1 MNTIPFI
8 PEGAPFSPEQRAWL
22 NGFFAGIY
30 SRTAPIS
37 SVADPAPGPRP
48 LAPLTI
54 LFGSQTGT
62 AEGLARKIASEAGK
76 RGFAPSV
83 IDMAE
88 YSCSQL
94 KNEKALLIVTSTHG
108 DGDPPDNAKGFWEFL
123 GNGHAPRLEHVQYSV
138 LALGDTNYAK
148 FCECGKNFDRRLEE
162 LGARRIFPRVD
173 CDVDY
178 DEPFRQWLNGVLP
191 ALSSRNGDAPVVAVE
206 TSAVTEKLE
215 TWSRKNP
222 FPARL
227 LTNKKLSGPGS
238 AKDTRHFEISLEDS
252 GLQYE
257 VGDALGVVP
266 DNCPALAGELLS
278 ALGCDGEEAVADAD
292 GRTTALR
299 KALLTLYEITRIPR
313 ALMENVAERS
323 GDGALKKL
331 LEPGSEE
338 SLRSWLWG
346 REIVDLLRAFSNV
359 RFEPEEFIGLLKK
372 LPPRLYSISSSPKAH
387 PGQVHLTV
395 AAVRYAAHGRER
407 KGVCST
413 FLADRVSPETPL
425 PIFIHT
431 NRNFRPPADGNRPVV
446 MVGPGTGVAPFRAFL
461 EERRATGARGK
472 NWLFFGDQRESADFL
487 YRDELT
493 MMLENGVL
501 TRLHT
506 AFSRDQEEKIYVQ
519 HRMLE
524 NASEI
529 FAWLEEGASFYVC
542 GDASRIDNDFDS
554 ALNKVIEQGGG
565 RTAEAAADYVKKLQA
580 EKRYQR
586 DVY

>member
-1 MNTIPFI
+1 MSLIPFI
-8 PEGAPFSPEQRAWL
+8 PENSPFTPEQRAWL
-22 NGFFAGIY
+22 NGFFAGVY
-30 SRTAPIS
+30 SRGAPAGLQD
-37 SVADPAPGPRP
+37 VAATKP
-48 LAPLTI
+48 LSLLTI

-94 KNEKALLIVTSTHG
+94 KSEQALLIVTSTHG

-173 CDVDY
+173 CDLDVDA
-178 DEPFRQWLNGVLP
+178 PFHRWLNGVLP
-191 ALSSRNGDAPVVAVE
+191 ALSLPNGDAPVAAVE
-206 TSAVTEKLE
+206 TLAVTEKLE

-257 VGDALGVVP
+257 VGDALGVHP
-266 DNCPALAGELLS
+266 SNCPALVDEILKLLGSADEELR
-278 ALGCDGEEAVADAD
+278 A
-292 GRTTALR
+292 
-299 KALLTLYEITRIPR
+299 ALLKDYEITRIP
-313 ALMENVAERS
+313 APFLKAVAEKSRDAVLS
-323 GDGALKKL
+323 GLMHPEAKAE
-331 LEPGSEE
+331 LERF
-338 SLRSWLWG
+338 LRG
-346 REIVDLLRAFSNV
+346 REIVDLLRAFPQA
-359 RFEPEEFIGLLKK
+359 RFEPAEFVGLLKK

-395 AAVRYAAHGRER
+395 AAVRYPAHGRER

-413 FLADRVSPETPL
+413 FLADRGSPETPL
-425 PIFIHT
+425 RIFIHT

-472 NWLFFGDQRESADFL
+472 NWLFFGDQREATDFL
-487 YRDELT
+487 YREELSA
-493 MMLENGVL
+493 MARDGVL

-542 GDASRIDNDFDS
+542 GDASRMAKDVDS
-554 ALNKVIEQGGG
+554 ALHQVIEQGGG